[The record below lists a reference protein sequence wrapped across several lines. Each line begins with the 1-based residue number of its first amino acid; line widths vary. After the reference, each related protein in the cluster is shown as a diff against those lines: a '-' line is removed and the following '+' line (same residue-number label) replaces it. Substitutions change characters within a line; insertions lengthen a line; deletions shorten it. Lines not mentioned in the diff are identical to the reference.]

1 MRKLYVP
8 IGMDPAHSADV
19 YDADFKQL
27 GVDTVFF
34 TEPERI
40 VLESQDRY
48 DLIMK
53 RISECVETYE
63 GLGYE
68 CGMWIS
74 TLGYGGPLNAFGKE
88 NNFTQIRSIVGAT
101 AGDASCPTDEKFVSR
116 VCDTI
121 KDIARA
127 GAKIIMLDDELC
139 LSVRPGLGCACD
151 NHLSEFSR
159 RMGKSITLEE
169 LPKLLFTGE
178 TNEYRKEWLKMQ
190 GDTMRAFCRTLRSA
204 LDEVAPDTRLGFC
217 SGYTSWDVE
226 GTDAIELTK
235 ILAGGTKPF
244 LRFTSAPYW
253 LHKQRFGAS
262 PLPTF
267 IELARMQTAWTKD
280 EGIEVFTECDTFP
293 HDRFHT
299 PVSHVQ
305 CFDAATMLTKDVG
318 ALKYF
323 YHYPCFPETERGY
336 IDAHLAAKEDFEK
349 LQAAFHSRNE
359 VGIRV
364 YEEMHKLAD
373 AALPEKFNAS
383 TSQKQIMTK
392 HIFSEAQKMLSVNAI
407 PTVYEG
413 KGLCGIVFGENAKYL
428 TDEAINSGLI
438 LDIDAAEILQSKGI
452 DVGLLDTKPLEL
464 NVLEDFGDGLPV
476 SVYWATDL
484 CDVKINENAKVIS
497 EFVDTDYFT
506 EPRYRTPSAYLYEN
520 KNGQR
525 FLVYAF
531 RAKNQPEISGVYWS
545 YGRGKQITNA
555 IEWLG
560 GKPLPVV
567 CCGHPYGYCRCNED
581 DSSVAVAYFNC
592 SPDGVD
598 ALDLTFSRPVKNV
611 RLIGGAGD
619 LIDPLTVRIKDVS
632 SFGYVAAVAEYI

>member
-1 MRKLYVP
+1 
-8 IGMDPAHSADV
+8 MDPAHSVDA
-19 YDADFKQL
+19 YDADFKKL

-40 VLESQDRY
+40 VLENQDRY

-88 NNFTQIRSIVGAT
+88 NNFTQIRSVVGAT

-151 NHLSEFSR
+151 NHISEFSR
-159 RMGKSITLEE
+159 RMGRKVTLEE

-190 GDTMRAFCRTLRSA
+190 GDTMRAFCRALRSA

-267 IELARMQTAWTKD
+267 IELARMQAAWTKD

-323 YHYPCFPETERGY
+323 YHYPCLPETERGY

-349 LQAAFHSRNE
+349 LQAAFHTRNE

-373 AALPEKFNAS
+373 ATLPEKFNAS

-407 PTVYEG
+407 PTVYDG
-413 KGLCGIVFGENAKYL
+413 KGLCGIAFGENARYL
-428 TDEAINSGLI
+428 TSEAINSGLI

-452 DVGLLDTKPLEL
+452 DVGLLGTKPLEL

-476 SVYWATDL
+476 SVFWATDL
-484 CDVKINENAKVIS
+484 CDVEINEGAKVIS
-497 EFVDTDYFT
+497 EFVDTDYFK
-506 EPRYRTPSAYLYEN
+506 EPRYRTPSAFLYEN
-520 KNGQR
+520 KDGQR

-545 YGRGKQITNA
+545 YGRGRQIAKA

-560 GKPLPVV
+560 GKPIPAE

-581 DSSVAVAYFNC
+581 DSSVTVAYFNC
-592 SPDGVD
+592 SPDEID
-598 ALDLTFSRPVKNV
+598 SLEFNFSRPVKNARFIV
-611 RLIGGAGD
+611 GTGE
-619 LIDPLTVRIKDVS
+619 LTSPTSAKISHIR
-632 SFGYVAAVAEYI
+632 SFGYTAIEADYI